1 MGLKDWL
8 LLLLLSML
16 WGSSFYF
23 VEIALRD
30 LPPLLIVAGRLA
42 IAALTLNLILY
53 LRGERLPRSPR
64 VWLRLFQLSCV
75 NNLVPFNL
83 IVWGQQYIE
92 GSLAAILNATTP
104 LFTVVLAHWLTADEK
119 LTYSR
124 LSGVTIGFG
133 GVIVLV
139 GPTVLSGL
147 GWDDL
152 GQFAILGAAL
162 SYGLA
167 GIYGRRLSPM
177 SPTVVAA
184 GSITVSA
191 LVMLIIALASAP
203 GVIQFSPATGM
214 ALLSLGVFSTASA
227 YLIYFSLLTRAGAT
241 YANLVAFLIPLSASL
256 LGIALLDERLP
267 WSALVG
273 MAVIFVGLAVMDGR
287 LPPQGWQL
295 MPWQKPPP

>member
-1 MGLKDWL
+1 MRLIDWL
-8 LLLLLSML
+8 LLLLSLL

-30 LPPLLIVAGRLA
+30 LPPLLIVSGRLA

-64 VWLRLFQLSCV
+64 VWLRLFLLSCI
-75 NNLVPFNL
+75 NNLIPFNL

-119 LTYSR
+119 LIPSR

-133 GVIVLV
+133 GVVVLV
-139 GPTVLSGL
+139 GPTGLSDLDWG
-147 GWDDL
+147 DL
-152 GQFAILGAAL
+152 GQLAILGAAL

-167 GIYGRRLSPM
+167 GIYGRRLSPI
-177 SPTVVAA
+177 SPTVIAA
-184 GSITVSA
+184 GSITASA
-191 LVMLIIALASAP
+191 LVMLPIALAVVRASAP
-203 GVIQFSPATGM
+203 AAIRFSPATGM

-227 YLIYFSLLTRAGAT
+227 YLIYFSLLARAGAT

-256 LGIALLDERLP
+256 LGIVLLGERLP
-267 WSALVG
+267 WSALAG

-287 LPPQGWQL
+287 LPFAPR
-295 MPWQKPPP
+295 